1 MRAALACA
9 VVVSLSLACGGLSQ
23 PAPVHREDLAALLAE
38 NAENPAGVVAKH
50 RGADVELTGYVHE
63 VNHNNHNDTFLH
75 VSPNPRRDFD
85 APELLVYVPD
95 EALVLRLGGYPVGSQ
110 ITLRV
115 ALDQA
120 PSIHLVARCVAI
132 VGE

>member
-1 MRAALACA
+1 
-9 VVVSLSLACGGLSQ
+9 
-23 PAPVHREDLAALLAE
+23 LAALLAE

-50 RGADVELTGYVHE
+50 RGADVELTGRVHE
-63 VNHNNHNDTFLH
+63 VNHNNRNDTFLH
-75 VSPNPRRDFD
+75 VSPKPGRDFGD
-85 APELLVYVPD
+85 PELLVYVPD
-95 EALVLRLGGYPVGSQ
+95 DALAARLGGYPVGSR

-132 VGE
+132 VDQ